1 MIGHVPLDASLTN
14 VTVIGPVQ
22 LSASSVTTVASGAGT
37 SAIHVT
43 VTGAGLLAVYGT
55 KSCTVIVSVAVILLP
70 HASVTLYVLVIMIG
84 HVPLDTS
91 LTCVTVIGPVQL
103 SASSVTTVRSGAG
116 TSAIHATVTGAG
128 LLAVGGTR
136 SCKIGRS
143 SCRV

>member
-84 HVPLDTS
+84 HVPLDEIGRA
-91 LTCVTVIGPVQL
+91 TCRERVVKLVV
-103 SASSVTTVRSGAG
+103 SAAIKERSGTG

-128 LLAVGGTR
+128 LLAVGGTM
-136 SCKIGRS
+136 SCTVI
-143 SCRV
+143 V